1 MRQYFLTL
9 LLESRVVGVAL
20 LMAGGTVVLMN
31 DRKRYPGA
39 VMWVVVFA
47 FYTTAF
53 HCMVRAHLFSM
64 KPICAF

>member
-1 MRQYFLTL
+1 
-9 LLESRVVGVAL
+9 
-20 LMAGGTVVLMN
+20 MN